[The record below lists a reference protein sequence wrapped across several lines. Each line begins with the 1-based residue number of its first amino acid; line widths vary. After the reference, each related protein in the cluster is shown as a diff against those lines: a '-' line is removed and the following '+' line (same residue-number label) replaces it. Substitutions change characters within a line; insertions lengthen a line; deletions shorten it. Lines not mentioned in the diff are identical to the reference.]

1 MSTTSPITEADIF
14 ADIVGLDDDKF
25 TPDVAKSVLQWKF
38 TDRASQRMSEL
49 ADRNNKG
56 TISESER
63 DELER
68 YLRVGSFINIV
79 QAKARLSLKGSEPSS

>member
-1 MSTTSPITEADIF
+1 MSTTSPVTEADIF
-14 ADIVGLDDDKF
+14 ADVVGFADDKF

-38 TDRASQRMSEL
+38 TDRASQRISDL

-56 TISESER
+56 TITENER
-63 DELER
+63 EELER

-79 QAKARLSLKGSEPSS
+79 QAKARLSLKDSEPSS